1 MFKNLLI
8 TFSLFFISFIIIYPS
23 KKENTNLINY
33 CHSLEKIL
41 SRNSLEKSN
50 KVSEK
55 YKTFA
60 KDFTLFG
67 INKSKGGLVNK
78 IIDQYKNSKK
88 SLIINFVPNHFY
100 CLTAYWTEEINPG
113 TFQTIFYENSKQR
126 INQYEDIKKEVNEFI
141 KDINFEYQSI
151 QNEIDNFLEN

>member
-41 SRNSLEKSN
+41 SRNSLEKN
-50 KVSEK
+50 KVSEN

-60 KDFTLFG
+60 KDITVFG
-67 INKSKGGLVNK
+67 TNKSKGGLVSK

-88 SLIINFVPNHFY
+88 SLIINFVPNQFY

-113 TFQTIFYENSKQR
+113 TFQTILYEKSKQR
-126 INQYEDIKKEVNEFI
+126 INQYENIKKEVNEFI
-141 KDINFEYQSI
+141 KDINSEYETI
-151 QNEIDNFLEN
+151 QNEIGNFLD